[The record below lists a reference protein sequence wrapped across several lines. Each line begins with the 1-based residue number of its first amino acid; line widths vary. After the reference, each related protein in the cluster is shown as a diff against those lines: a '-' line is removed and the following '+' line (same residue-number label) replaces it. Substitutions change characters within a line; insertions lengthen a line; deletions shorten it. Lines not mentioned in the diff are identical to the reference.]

1 MAQVHN
7 LQIEERYSEASMENE
22 IGTQESNRNSVAREK
37 HNLLCR
43 ELSCKLRSILRLM
56 KITGN
61 YSGDISLN
69 ELSQEN
75 SSNFFS
81 RLYCGVVLLG
91 QWILVVQAVI
101 SIFVKGLAGIEKFYF
116 LLMFFT
122 W

>member
-1 MAQVHN
+1 MAQVQN

-22 IGTQESNRNSVAREK
+22 IGPQESNRNSVAREK
-37 HNLLCR
+37 HNLVYR
-43 ELSCKLRSILRLM
+43 ELACKLRSILRLM

-91 QWILVVQAVI
+91 Q
-101 SIFVKGLAGIEKFYF
+101 
-116 LLMFFT
+116 
-122 W
+122 